1 MGMFDGRPD
10 TPVSPFAIAFFIII
24 GGIFWVVQQVWELM
38 KMGFDALVSFALGI
52 EDLLKGIVEFL
63 L

>member
-1 MGMFDGRPD
+1 
-10 TPVSPFAIAFFIII
+10 
-24 GGIFWVVQQVWELM
+24 VVQQVWELM

>member
-1 MGMFDGRPD
+1 MSLTDGRGSAP
-10 TPVSPFAIAFFIII
+10 SPFGIAVMLIL
-24 GGIFWVVQQVWELM
+24 GGIIWVVQQVWELM